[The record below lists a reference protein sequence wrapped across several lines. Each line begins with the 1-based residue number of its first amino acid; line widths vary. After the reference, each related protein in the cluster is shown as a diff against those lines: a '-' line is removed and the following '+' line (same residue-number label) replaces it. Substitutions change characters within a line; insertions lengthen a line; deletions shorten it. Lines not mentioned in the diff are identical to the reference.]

1 MRQRMAL
8 TSLPVPIDESCMSGS
23 TCKTTNY
30 VYNLKYQVQNITQCG
45 LEFLLFCYFLT
56 GTLPTAAPVILYS
69 PDYTEYVDYSITDH
83 TDHTGAS
90 SSSQLPFSI

>member
-8 TSLPVPIDESCMSGS
+8 TSLPIPIDESFMHVGS

-56 GTLPTAAPVILYS
+56 GTLPTAAPSYEVHNTVQYRLYGVCGLQYNGS
-69 PDYTEYVDYSITDH
+69 YGSY
-83 TDHTGAS
+83 G
-90 SSSQLPFSI
+90 SQFF